1 MDEKTIQFLQFFP
14 TTLLR
19 CRLPDFERLNTD
31 LLEHIDRLRPKDER
45 VPMLSVGRA
54 AISIS
59 LFPLWRPVVFRS
71 PQTGL
76 GDATGIQ

>member
-31 LLEHIDRLRPKDER
+31 LLEYIDRLRRTAPTIGASR
-45 VPMLSVGRA
+45 RTCS
-54 AISIS
+54 
-59 LFPLWRPVVFRS
+59 
-71 PQTGL
+71 
-76 GDATGIQ
+76 